1 VAFLSMLSWRGMNV
15 SRVLLLAITNSPI
28 CSIHTHY
35 TILETPQDVYWGC
48 DIVEHPGP
56 QWTACNHCPLSL
68 SATRVATHWLKQ
80 VTDRYEY
87 AVHIIIIIKA
97 LCKLGNNALLL
108 CIALIWCLSKL
119 PSPCSN
125 ISFPILH
132 VCFTAHSWLPQGT
145 ILVNNYNSGDKCNC
159 QNNKCFFAV

>member
-1 VAFLSMLSWRGMNV
+1 MWNECIATSNNKLSNLF
-15 SRVLLLAITNSPI
+15 
-28 CSIHTHY
+28 HTHTLHY
-35 TILETPQDVYWGC
+35 TGNPKDVYWGS

-80 VTDRYEY
+80 VTDRYEF
-87 AVHIIIIIKA
+87 AVHIIIIIKS
-97 LCKLGNNALLL
+97 LCKLGNDALLL

-132 VCFTAHSWLPQGT
+132 MCFTAHSWLPQGT
-145 ILVNNYNSGDKCNC
+145 ILVNSCNSGDKCDC
-159 QNNKCFFAV
+159 QNNKCFFAVQM

>member
-1 VAFLSMLSWRGMNV
+1 MNV
-15 SRVLLLAITNSPI
+15 SRILLLAITNSPI

-35 TILETPQDVYWGC
+35 TMLETPQDVYWGC

-56 QWTACNHCPLSL
+56 PWTACNHCPLSL

-87 AVHIIIIIKA
+87 AVHIITKA
-97 LCKLGNNALLL
+97 LCKLGNNAFLS
-108 CIALIWCLSKL
+108 CVALTWCLGKL

-125 ISFPILH
+125 ISFSCTPC
-132 VCFTAHSWLPQGT
+132 VFYCPQLAAT
-145 ILVNNYNSGDKCNC
+145 RDYSGQQLQLWWQMQLSK
-159 QNNKCFFAV
+159 